1 MKKIFLKS
9 SLLTVL
15 FMSYVSCNNDDNKSS
30 SSQEVYNPE
39 YTAAIA
45 NISNEVIIKTYY
57 DLNQK
62 AMELTEAIQD
72 LAATTDATHLE
83 MAKQAWAN
91 TRKPWEQSEGFLYG
105 PVDSEGIDPAID
117 TWPVDVEAM
126 NNILNSSQAITPEL
140 IASNAEA
147 RGFHL
152 IEFLLWGENGNKTP
166 EQITARQKEYLVA
179 AAQDLQHNTQA
190 LYTGWI
196 PSGGNFVNNFLY
208 PSINSDSYK
217 SQKAVLVEITEGL
230 ITIAD
235 EVVTG
240 KIQEV
245 LDNGVVNEESR
256 FSNNSKADFADNIR
270 SIQNIYL
277 GDYATHQGN
286 GLTDL
291 VAVRNANLDNQIK
304 QAITEAI
311 AAIEAI
317 PGTFTQAV
325 TQNTASVEQARDKVL
340 ELKEILESQL
350 KPFVSNS
357 L

>member
-1 MKKIFLKS
+1 MKKSILKT
-9 SLLTVL
+9 SLLTLL
-15 FMSYVSCNNDDNKSS
+15 FISYVSCNKDDNPKSS
-30 SSQEVYNPE
+30 DEGYNPA
-39 YTAAIA
+39 YTATIS
-45 NISNEVIIKTYY
+45 NISNEVIISTYNE
-57 DLNQK
+57 LNQK
-62 AMELTEAIQD
+62 ALTLISAIENLSTQTNMANLQ
-72 LAATTDATHLE
+72 LAR
-83 MAKQAWAN
+83 QAWID

-126 NNILNSSQAITPEL
+126 NNILNSNQTITPEL

-152 IEFLLWGENGNKTP
+152 IEFLLWGENSDKTP
-166 EQITARQKEYLVA
+166 EQLTSRQKEYLIA
-179 AAQDLQHNTQA
+179 AAQDLQNNTQA
-190 LYTGWI
+190 LYSGWI

-217 SQKAVLVEITEGL
+217 SQKAVLLEITEGL

-270 SIQNIYL
+270 SIQNVYL
-277 GDYATHQGN
+277 GDYTSHQGE
-286 GLTDL
+286 GLSDL
-291 VAVRNANLDNQIK
+291 VASKNINLDNQIN
-304 QAITEAI
+304 QAIIT
-311 AAIEAI
+311 AIEAIESI
-317 PGTFTQAV
+317 PGTFTLAV
-325 TQNTASVEQARDKVL
+325 TQNTTSVEYARDKVL